1 MGKQFEPLGIEINPK
16 RVGVLLTDH
25 IGDTLRLFCFYTN
38 ATISQMDVSAEE
50 NRDNLSALFVTLG
63 MEETCSSFI
72 LDEVVQGRLYVK
84 SDDKHW
90 LYTLLK
96 SSSDTLPALNA
107 DLAGL
112 PWRMAWLSRDTQ
124 VLEYG
129 WPGDGE
135 HCFCIR
141 KEISEEDASRL
152 VKNSKAF
159 IKPVSTPRKPR
170 PARSSAG
177 LVAAMLTSAV
187 LISAAIVY
195 AVEQGGHAPA
205 QSPAIAQASPG
216 APQPSGFYLLY
227 NHQISGPFPAKTI
240 ADLNTSGLF
249 AQDVLC
255 RQEGATDWIKPADA
269 LHPPVTPLAK
279 K

>member
-38 ATISQMDVSAEE
+38 ATISQMDVSAGE

-84 SDDKHW
+84 GDDKHW

-107 DLAGL
+107 DLASL
-112 PWRMAWLSRDTQ
+112 PWRVAWLSRDTQ

-159 IKPVSTPRKPR
+159 IKPVSTPRKQK
-170 PARSSAG
+170 PARSSFA
-177 LVAAMLTSAV
+177 LILAMLASAM
-187 LISAAIVY
+187 LISVAVIY
-195 AVEQGGHAPA
+195 GVEQEGHAPT
-205 QSPAIAQASPG
+205 QPAAVSTANTA

-255 RQEGATDWIKPADA
+255 RAEGATDWIKPADA
-269 LHPPVTPLAK
+269 IHPPVK

>member
-1 MGKQFEPLGIEINPK
+1 MGKQFEPLGIEINPQ

-25 IGDTLRLFCFYTN
+25 IGDTLRLFCYYTN
-38 ATISQMDVSAEE
+38 ATVSQVDVPAEG
-50 NRDNLSALFVTLG
+50 NRDNLSALFVTLS

-84 SDDKHW
+84 SEDKHW

-96 SSSDTLPALNA
+96 SAQGTLPALNA

-112 PWRMAWLSRDTQ
+112 PWRIAWLSRDTQ

-129 WPGDGE
+129 WPGEGE

-141 KEISEEDASRL
+141 KEISEEDATRL

-159 IKPVSTPRKPR
+159 IKPSSTPRKQK
-170 PARSSAG
+170 PARSSAS
-177 LVAAMLTSAV
+177 LILAMLASAMLNSV
-187 LISAAIVY
+187 AVIY
-195 AVEQGGHAPA
+195 AVEQEGHAPA
-205 QSPAIAQASPG
+205 QPAAASPASPA
-216 APQPSGFYLLY
+216 APQPSGFYVLY

-240 ADLNTSGLF
+240 ADLNISGLF

-255 RQEGATDWIKPADA
+255 RAEGATDWLKPADA
-269 LHPPVTPLAK
+269 IHPPVTPPVK